1 MRLWAMGLLAAAL
14 GAAAAG
20 AADLK
25 SELATLEVGKVLHDE
40 ATGVTLRF
48 LQKFAGEAGE
58 DGWGN
63 ATSQGCGLSVRMP
76 APFQELEQK
85 APATDGAELTFV
97 VLGSHTEAGAKFTV
111 LCTRRSDDSFREDF
125 VPATLAEIARKN
137 EVLER
142 REVTRGGRTFAHL
155 SFRGRDSLATLEL
168 ARLGNA
174 AYQLT
179 VEVPPSEAAALPALA
194 EKFFASFAP

>member
-1 MRLWAMGLLAAAL
+1 MRFMAIGLLATAL
-14 GAAAAG
+14 GVAAAG
-20 AADLK
+20 AADLR

-40 ATGVTLRF
+40 AMGMTFRF

-63 ATSQGCGLSVRMP
+63 AKSQGCGFAVRLP
-76 APFQELEQK
+76 APFQELEQQ
-85 APATDGAELTFV
+85 APATDGAKLTFV
-97 VLGSHTEAGAKFTV
+97 VLGSHTEEGAKFTV
-111 LCTRRSDDSFREDF
+111 MCTRRSDDTFRDDF
-125 VPATLAEIARKN
+125 VAATLAEIARKN

-142 REVTRGGRTFAHL
+142 REVARGGRTFAHL

-179 VEVPPSEAAALPALA
+179 VEVPLSEAPALPTLS
-194 EKFFASFAP
+194 ERFFASFEP

>member
-1 MRLWAMGLLAAAL
+1 MITALLAAAL
-14 GAAAAG
+14 VSVAAG

-25 SELATLEVGKVLHDE
+25 SGLATLEVGKVLRDE

-48 LQKFAGEAGE
+48 LQKHAGEAGE
-58 DGWGN
+58 DGWGK
-63 ATSQGCGLSVRMP
+63 ATSLGCGLSVRMP

-97 VLGSHTEAGAKFTV
+97 VLGSHTDSGAKFTV
-111 LCTRRSDDSFREDF
+111 MCTRRSDDTFRDDF
-125 VPATLAEIARKN
+125 VPATLAEITKKN

-168 ARLGNA
+168 ARLGNT

-179 VEVPPSEAAALPALA
+179 VEVPASEAATLTELS
-194 EKFFASFAP
+194 ERFFGSFAP